1 MSGDVVIEGLD
12 LVDVMTQIDKKK
24 KKFIAIMLSELEDV
38 YDKDSEQFLF
48 IRKIILDGV
57 NDYTRS
63 FMRIFFGDIEGLLM
77 K

>member
-12 LVDVMTQIDKKK
+12 LLDVINQIDKKK
-24 KKFIAIMLSELEDV
+24 KKFIAIMLSEIEET
-38 YDKDSEQFLF
+38 YGKDSEEFKY
-48 IRKIILDGV
+48 IRKTILDGV

-63 FMRIFFGDIEGLLM
+63 LLRVFFGDVEGLLM